1 MLKHLPHFLIALLLP
16 MLAASCT
23 DDLATQD
30 GPDAAPGQGIVR
42 LSVPGTRSLPT
53 NNGTSDEADAT
64 ADERAVRDLWF
75 LAYPTADGQGEPVV
89 QRLNTDRLTHDS
101 QTFSIEMPFGTY
113 QVYVVA
119 NVDELSY
126 TTTKE
131 ELNGIILNY
140 KEDNKLVLP
149 DPAKGLPM
157 FYKHAE
163 DFTVNAQSNTTL
175 QADLEFCCVKV
186 RYTLLFDN
194 SDFSNAFGNNYL
206 LINSVDGHNIATKA
220 RLVPDYHPFSEME
233 LMDTKDN
240 AFSGKYAEDNYDTS
254 APEATS
260 FTPSEPQND
269 HNKWAYR
276 GTFYLPEHYVSS
288 NSEQSQNIIASSLSN
303 TENKE
308 TANVQYTLELCE
320 VLAPNNEEGKEV
332 RQLPRA
338 RYYDITGYITSLGDK
353 IETTVAVQDWTPVKV
368 ETELESPYHL
378 WVQETVIE
386 KLVAGTAVTIPCRT
400 DAPVLEAYSPTI
412 EIKDENITLSKRD
425 IYIVTFN
432 DDYTAFTVQINPT
445 IPPST
450 KWEEQ
455 YNHILIRIPDPET
468 DEYLLS
474 KRIDINS
481 VSTKP
486 YFHVNPPQYTIYVSE
501 IGNEPTYDAV
511 FTYETNMTDV
521 EVKCEE
527 SDVNTTGISWTG
539 NQHITLTDSGL
550 KDGKGTVT
558 VTLDRP
564 YEPSYYS
571 ITQTVVL
578 DYTATDSRN
587 QNIEAQTAQTR
598 VTIIPNAQTYRLHF
612 RPINDNWTNPHIY
625 VYEPLYAP
633 NGTPVKISGGGNLV
647 YNGTV
652 KDFYQGKNGNISY
665 EGEDAL
671 MYSFTGKRT
680 FNGWNTFGGTVE
692 VPTSYHEIHLST
704 GTEYYWDGDYHFSLK
719 YLQLDGKDNIG
730 ATSAY
735 NWNIDYVDSKF
746 RQECEE
752 CQMNTPKGYNDPALA
767 STTDGYNFKW
777 PGVAMLK
784 DEANPGWYY
793 FDLPALA
800 KPGEARIMFADGH
813 DGPARYQNESDEA
826 FYERVKPWRYP
837 SHMVPGVP
845 LYDFAD
851 KDGWF
856 LYYPDK
862 VDDNEFVDDKPNV
875 LDAADELPNGTYRIW
890 CNTESTNIHIWEI
903 GGNDYTTYNNSES
916 GKLVTD
922 TESGRKY
929 FDLEVSETWN
939 PKTVSYLFHTGNSN
953 STGDLTI
960 GFAEW
965 RKVFGKSY
973 DYEVYK

>member
-1 MLKHLPHFLIALLLP
+1 MLKHLYHFLIALCLP
-16 MLAASCT
+16 VLAASCA
-23 DDLATQD
+23 DDLATMD
-30 GPDAAPGQGIVR
+30 GPDAAPGKGIVR
-42 LSVPGTRSLPT
+42 LSVPGTRSIPT
-53 NNGTSDEADAT
+53 NNGNPEEANAT
-64 ADERAVRDLWF
+64 EQERAVRDLWF
-75 LAYPTADGQGEPVV
+75 LAYPTEDGQGEPVIR
-89 QRLNTDRLTHDS
+89 RLDTDKLEHEY

-126 TTTKE
+126 NTTKE
-131 ELNGIILNY
+131 ELNKIILNY
-140 KEDNKLVLP
+140 TEGEDLVLP

-163 DFTVNAQSNTTL
+163 DFTVNENGGTIN
-175 QADLEFCCVKV
+175 ADLEFCCVKV

-194 SDFSNAFGNNYL
+194 SDFSQAAFGNNYL
-206 LINSVDGHNIATKA
+206 LINSVNGRNIATQAK
-220 RLVPDYHPFSEME
+220 LVPDSLPIAEMK
-233 LMDTKDN
+233 LKDN
-240 AFSGKYAEDNYDTS
+240 ALSGQYVEGYNDTN
-254 APEATS
+254 APEAAFSTLS
-260 FTPSEPQND
+260 KPQND

-288 NSEQSQNIIASSLSN
+288 NSEQSQIIIDASLYN
-303 TENKE
+303 TENEEK
-308 TANVQYTLELCE
+308 ANVQYTIELGE
-320 VLAPNNEEGKEV
+320 VLDPNNEEGKEV

-521 EVKCEE
+521 EVKCGK

-587 QNIEAQTAQTR
+587 QNIEAQTAKTR

-652 KDFYQGKNGNISY
+652 KDFYQEKNGNISY

-680 FNGWNTFGGTVE
+680 FNGWETFGGTVE
-692 VPTSYHEIHLST
+692 VPTSYHENHLPT

-719 YLQLDGKDNIG
+719 YLQLDGTNSIG

-746 RQECEE
+746 RQRCSECN
-752 CQMNTPKGYNDPALA
+752 MNTPKGYNDPALA
-767 STTDGYNFKW
+767 STIDGYNFKW
-777 PGVAMLK
+777 PGVAMLV
-784 DEANPGWYY
+784 DANNPGWYY

-800 KPGEARIMFADGH
+800 QPGTARIMFADGH
-813 DGPARYQNESDEA
+813 DGPSGAEDHVRQH
-826 FYERVKPWRYP
+826 RYP
-837 SHMVPGVP
+837 AHMVPGVP

-856 LYYPDK
+856 LYDPDK
-862 VDDNEFVDDKPNV
+862 GDENEFVDDKPEIV
-875 LDAADELPNGTYRIW
+875 TTTYRI
-890 CNTESTNIHIWEI
+890 NITGH
-903 GGNDYTTYNNSES
+903 NSFSRIHVWIENR
-916 GKLVTD
+916 TD
-922 TESGRKY
+922 IIITSW
-929 FDLEVSETWN
+929 DD
-939 PKTVSYLFHTGNSN
+939 N
-953 STGDLTI
+953 STGVIQTDEKGQRYFQFTLRGNLVT
-960 GFAEW
+960 E
-965 RKVFGKSY
+965 RFGYKFVNSSDSDKFISNWQPVTGKDY
-973 DYEVYK
+973 DYEYTIN